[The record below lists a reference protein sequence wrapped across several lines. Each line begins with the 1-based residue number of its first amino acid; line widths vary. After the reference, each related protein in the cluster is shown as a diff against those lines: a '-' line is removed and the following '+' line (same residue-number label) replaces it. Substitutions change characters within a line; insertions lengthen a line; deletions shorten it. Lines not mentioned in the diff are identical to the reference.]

1 MQPMATVHY
10 NIGNRRVLH
19 DLSTFKF
26 MRQHLPDYILY
37 LFHADPIKIYCKRI
51 KVSCILTS
59 TVSTNICNGRR
70 YHKVL
75 PFNPVKTV
83 LIVFS
88 DNSVNL
94 DSTSVFPP
102 S

>member
-1 MQPMATVHY
+1 MT
-10 NIGNRRVLH
+10 I
-19 DLSTFKF
+19 FKF
-26 MRQHLPDYILY
+26 MRQHLPNYILY
-37 LFHADPIKIYCKRI
+37 LFHTYTIEIYGKRI

-102 S
+102 L